1 MRPDVRKAI
10 QGINAIPVTPFDE
23 RGEIDFGAYA
33 RVLED
38 LIESGLE
45 AVYPCGNTGEFYSLS
60 VAEAKQIVTFAARHV
75 AGRAKVI
82 AGIGYDARTASE
94 LARHAEAA
102 GADGV
107 MVHQPVHPFVLESGL
122 VDYYRAIAQST
133 KLPVVLYVRSETV
146 TVEALAQAA
155 SEANIVAVKYALN
168 HLPSFAK
175 AVRTIG
181 DRYVWLCGTAEMWAP
196 FFFAAGAVG
205 FTSGMV
211 NVDARRSFAMLDALR
226 EGRYDRAME
235 LWEEIRPFEELR
247 EARRSGNNVS
257 VVKEAMAQLGK
268 SNGVLR
274 PPAAPLRP
282 EEKQEVRRILASWG
296 LLPAT

>member
-1 MRPDVRKAI
+1 MHTVFREAI
-10 QGINAIPVTPFDE
+10 KGINAIPVTPFDE
-23 RGEIDFGAYA
+23 RGNIDWDAYA
-33 RVLED
+33 RVLDD
-38 LIESGLE
+38 LIGSGL
-45 AVYPCGNTGEFYSLS
+45 AAIYPCGNTGEFYSLS
-60 VAEAKQIVTFAARHV
+60 VDEAKEVVTFAVRQA

-82 AGIGYDARTASE
+82 AGIGYDAGTAAE
-94 LARHAEAA
+94 LARHAESA
-102 GADGV
+102 GADGA

-122 VDYYRAIAQST
+122 VEYYRAIARAT
-133 KLPVVLYVRSETV
+133 KLPVVLYARSETV
-146 TVEALAQAA
+146 TVEVLNQAA
-155 SEANIVAVKYALN
+155 SEANIVGVKYALN

-175 AVRTIG
+175 AVRAIG
-181 DRYVWLCGTAEMWAP
+181 ERYVWLCGTAEMWAP

-211 NVDARRSFAMLDALR
+211 NVDARRSFAMLDVLR

-247 EARRSGNNVS
+247 ETRRSGNNVS

-274 PPAAPLRP
+274 PPAAPLAP
-282 EEKQEVRRILASWG
+282 EEKREVRRILASWG
-296 LLPAT
+296 LLP